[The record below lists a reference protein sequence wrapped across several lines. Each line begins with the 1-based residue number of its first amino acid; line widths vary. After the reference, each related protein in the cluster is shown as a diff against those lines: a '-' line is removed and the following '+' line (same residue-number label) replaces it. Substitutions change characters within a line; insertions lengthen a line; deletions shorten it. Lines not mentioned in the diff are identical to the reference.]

1 MVDFKSIETFLWVVT
16 LGSFRGAAQRLT
28 LPSPPSR
35 SGSPSSNA
43 KWGEAVEPRSPRGSP
58 TPSGRQLMVYAE
70 KLIGLRSEMMAD
82 VGDRSAMRGVMRLG
96 VAETIVHTWLSRLIK
111 SVNTAYPNL
120 SLEIEVDITPN
131 LSARLLAQEI
141 ELAFVLG
148 PLSASSVRNRSAVRL
163 SDRLSGQPRTRP
175 RRGSLTVHDLA
186 KFPIITFPRKTQPYE
201 IVRSLFNR
209 PDLPPIRLHASA
221 SLATVIHMA
230 IEGLGIAVI
239 PTAIVENELAARA
252 VATALD
258 RSENLAA
265 DVFGELAGIPRYD
278 RGRARRRSRRPK
290 SRGRAPR
297 LTCRRR
303 RVIEKQ
309 PPYPKVWEQP
319 HEPHRVQSADTIPP
333 GSGTR
338 FTKPRNSAPHPRAEC
353 GG

>member
-16 LGSFRGAAQRLT
+16 LGSFRGAAQRLNT
-28 LPSPPSR
+28 TQPAISQRIAQLER
-35 SGSPSSNA
+35 EMGVKLLNRDHRVA
-43 KWGEAVEPRSPRGSP
+43 SP
-58 TPSGRQLMVYAE
+58 TTSGRQLMVYAE
-70 KLIGLRSEMMAD
+70 KLIGLRSEMMAE

-148 PLSASSVRNRSAVRL
+148 PLSVSSVRNRPLCDYPIGFLASPSL
-163 SDRLSGQPRTRP
+163 GLGNGP
-175 RRGSLTVHDLA
+175 LTVHDLA
-186 KFPIITFPRKTQPYE
+186 KFPIITFPRKTQPNE

-239 PTAIVENELAARA
+239 PTAIVENELADGRLQLLATDLKISPLTFSASWLASPDTVA
-252 VATALD
+252 VELV
-258 RSENLAA
+258 AA
-265 DVFGELAGIPRYD
+265 LAGKIAQSSALVD
-278 RGRARRRSRRPK
+278 
-290 SRGRAPR
+290 APP
-297 LTCRRR
+297 LAG
-303 RVIEKQ
+303 
-309 PPYPKVWEQP
+309 
-319 HEPHRVQSADTIPP
+319 H
-333 GSGTR
+333 
-338 FTKPRNSAPHPRAEC
+338 
-353 GG
+353 

>member
-16 LGSFRGAAQRLT
+16 LGSFRGAAQRLNT
-28 LPSPPSR
+28 TQPAISQRIAQLER
-35 SGSPSSNA
+35 EMGVKLVNRDHRVA
-43 KWGEAVEPRSPRGSP
+43 SP
-58 TPSGRQLMVYAE
+58 TTSGRQLMVYAE
-70 KLIGLRSEMMAD
+70 KLIGLRSEMMAA

-148 PLSASSVRNRSAVRL
+148 PLSASSVRNRALCDYPIGFLASPAL
-163 SDRLSGQPRTRP
+163 GLGSGP
-175 RRGSLTVHDLA
+175 LTVQELA

-239 PTAIVENELAARA
+239 PTAIVENEMTDGRLQLLSTNLKIAPLTFSASWLESPDA
-252 VATALD
+252 VAVELV
-258 RSENLAA
+258 A
-265 DVFGELAGIPRYD
+265 DLAGKI
-278 RGRARRRSRRPK
+278 ARS
-290 SRGRAPR
+290 
-297 LTCRRR
+297 
-303 RVIEKQ
+303 
-309 PPYPKVWEQP
+309 
-319 HEPHRVQSADTIPP
+319 SALVDVPLLA
-333 GSGTR
+333 R
-338 FTKPRNSAPHPRAEC
+338 H
-353 GG
+353 